1 MQWFLS
7 PDGLSYR
14 SRYTAVQDMIK
25 RKQDVEEVEHMKEL
39 MVMHEGW
46 QRSTLL
52 PENWLFKVK
61 SEGFTKDKKWY
72 SSIHYFTEAG
82 ETIESFKNVLTKL
95 KELNASEE
103 TIEKCNQFIAEQK
116 PADVKYDWQDGDETV
131 PKGWKL
137 RISESE
143 AEWQWM
149 LNPDGKQF
157 RSRYTALLDMIKK
170 KSKRK
175 EVEEMKVLMMKHE
188 GWNKSRLLPSG
199 WLFKVKSEGMGPN
212 NKWYSTIH
220 YLSRE
225 GDTFESMKSAL
236 DFIQNSEDYT
246 EQDVEN
252 GKAFLAEQKAPEKK
266 YEWKDGGDYLPAGWK
281 SRISEGESKMEWFL
295 SPEGRMY
302 RTRYIALVDM
312 VKKGYP
318 DETLMEMKE
327 SMILHEGWSA
337 TELLPSGWLFK
348 VVWEGFN
355 EDGKWNQTIR
365 FLSKEGLVLE
375 SMKSVL
381 ELLENPEHYTEED
394 VDNAKEFMKQQKAP
408 EKKYKWN
415 DGGKSLPKGWKRRVG
430 DGESQWEW
438 VLSPEGK
445 MYRSRFVALQDMIK
459 RQYREEEVAEMRQ
472 LLVQEEQWHTDPL
485 LPPDW
490 LYKVKWSGTDESG
503 RLSENITYISS
514 DGQVFESN
522 KSVCDYVRDAGC
534 YSQVEVDNCSEFQ
547 RRRVEKRKR
556 EGERK
561 SDSEKRRKL
570 EMETLKRKSGDW
582 DESLKKRKK

>member
-25 RKQDVEEVEHMKEL
+25 RGQDVEEVEHMKEL

-61 SEGFTKDKKWY
+61 CEGFTKDKKWY

-149 LNPDGKQF
+149 LSPDGKQF

-188 GWNKSRLLPSG
+188 GWNKSRLLPTG

-348 VVWEGFN
+348 VVWEGFT

-365 FLSKEGLVLE
+365 FLSKEGCVLE

-415 DGGKSLPKGWKRRVG
+415 AGGKSLPKGWKRRVG

-522 KSVCDYVRDAGC
+522 KSVCDYVREAGC